1 MYMRDYTYKSL
12 APEFIQFINDKTFG
26 KGVFAPRV
34 WWYPKDM
41 GTGEPI
47 YSEDLSKRFY
57 INGIFGVESSD
68 LEIFTLLM
76 KGRQFLE
83 DDYLSC
89 IISDQMASAL
99 GIDVGDTVICLGNP
113 LEVVGIFDSGQ
124 AASKNEMDGWGI
136 MPYSP
141 QKGEAGRLPAG
152 SVLIVPLDL
161 SINMGGQYY
170 TISFFFDEET
180 SQGMSNIAI
189 DITNTFNIVI
199 YSGEESISQ
208 TEFYSYLG
216 SVSVSGFQFV
226 ILPYLIGVL
235 IVLNTMIANVYERK
249 RDMATLSTLG
259 LNPTQISMTFLVE
272 AIVYG
277 FMSSVIAYAIGVV
290 SINLMS
296 AFGLIPKDFP
306 LNYTSTYV
314 FLVLISSPLITVTST
329 LYPLL
334 KASKLVT
341 PSLSRK
347 WKITTETTGD
357 LWEIPIPL
365 VTEDEKDAQG
375 LLMFMKDFLEK
386 NISSEI
392 VGDFMLRRQVTRE
405 NVSLNGMPAK
415 IFSSSAQIKPFPKGI
430 HIDVQLIMRLAEDNK
445 WHLNISV
452 TRTSGELSNWKKAVP
467 MFVDILRKRAFEWRV
482 IDPKTRQDYINR
494 SDK

>member
-1 MYMRDYTYKSL
+1 
-12 APEFIQFINDKTFG
+12 
-26 KGVFAPRV
+26 
-34 WWYPKDM
+34 
-41 GTGEPI
+41 
-47 YSEDLSKRFY
+47 
-57 INGIFGVESSD
+57 
-68 LEIFTLLM
+68 
-76 KGRQFLE
+76 
-83 DDYLSC
+83 
-89 IISDQMASAL
+89 
-99 GIDVGDTVICLGNP
+99 
-113 LEVVGIFDSGQ
+113 
-124 AASKNEMDGWGI
+124 MDGWGI